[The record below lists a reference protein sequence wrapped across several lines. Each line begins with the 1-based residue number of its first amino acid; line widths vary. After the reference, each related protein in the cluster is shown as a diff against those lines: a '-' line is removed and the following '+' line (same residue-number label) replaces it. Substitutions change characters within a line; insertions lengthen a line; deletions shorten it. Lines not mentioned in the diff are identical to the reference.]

1 MQETKGGPKFVRK
14 MKNQTEDTV
23 LKEDPLMGD
32 VPNVRQDI
40 TWLHTNLKKQNI
52 WTAKACVCEREETQ
66 NKHFVSSF

>member
-1 MQETKGGPKFVRK
+1 MQETKGGPKFLQK

-32 VPNVRQDI
+32 VSNIRQDI

-52 WTAKACVCEREETQ
+52 
-66 NKHFVSSF
+66 